1 MQFWVPETVR
11 QNQSRESLK
20 ELSSKNGVAGIE
32 TKNEG
37 RNGLIGTITVNADS
51 SIVSRKPL
59 IFVCVRTSLGGY
71 LLLVNR
77 HHRGGPRCFDDRLSR
92 HWMALAR
99 HHRGRPQ
106 CLHNRL
112 SGHPMAGQVEVI
124 LRLLGIL
131 QLVSN
136 SSDGYQF
143 NDEEVSGKFSKM
155 SSWNLRVSWEVCAK
169 CMKNISNVRSFDVG
183 VRAELWMYLRE
194 RFMSKLEYWLWV
206 HGWPLRVAGV
216 WKLISKM
223 LEIVGTIWT
232 IYLWWVEVASRRIVK
247 HLRNLLLRVSEE
259 EAVDAKR
266 VRVWSRCSIP
276 LTGCPLPSW
285 GSDEIRFGRSS
296 QKARVG

>member
-1 MQFWVPETVR
+1 MMRFWFSETVR

-20 ELSSKNGVAGIE
+20 ELSNKKCVAGIE

-51 SIVSRKPL
+51 SMVSREPS
-59 IFVCVRTSLGGY
+59 ISFSVRTRFDDH

-77 HHRGGPRCFDDRLSR
+77 HHRGGPRCFDNRLSG

-99 HHRGRPQ
+99 HHRGRPR
-106 CLHNRL
+106 CLNDRL

-155 SSWNLRVSWEVCAK
+155 SS
-169 CMKNISNVRSFDVG
+169 
-183 VRAELWMYLRE
+183 
-194 RFMSKLEYWLWV
+194 
-206 HGWPLRVAGV
+206 
-216 WKLISKM
+216 
-223 LEIVGTIWT
+223 
-232 IYLWWVEVASRRIVK
+232 
-247 HLRNLLLRVSEE
+247 
-259 EAVDAKR
+259 
-266 VRVWSRCSIP
+266 
-276 LTGCPLPSW
+276 
-285 GSDEIRFGRSS
+285 
-296 QKARVG
+296 